1 MKKLVL
7 LGVVVLV
14 AACFYRT
21 PNSMFYGLRAIAP
34 QNTYSKPNISVAI
47 NRAVIPS
54 YLDKPQIVMRAPD
67 GVEWQIS
74 EYNRWGETL
83 NSLLQRVLADDL
95 SLALPNSIVKP
106 QTFSAE
112 SYDYYVSI
120 EINRMD
126 GTWGKEAVL
135 DSWWTITDDANQVLK
150 RKKTNL
156 STPLGK
162 TYEDYAQIQ
171 SQQLSQLAEQIA
183 SELSRL
189 K

>member
-1 MKKLVL
+1 MKKLAL
-7 LGVVVLV
+7 LGVIVLV

-34 QNTYSKPNISVAI
+34 QTIYSKPRINVAL

-83 NSLLQRVLADDL
+83 SSLLQRVLADDL

-135 DSWWTITDDANQVLK
+135 DTWWTITDDANQVIT

-156 STPLGK
+156 SAPLGK
-162 TYEDYAQIQ
+162 TYEEYAQIQ
-171 SQQLSQLAEQIA
+171 SQQLSTLAADIA
-183 SELSRL
+183 AELARL